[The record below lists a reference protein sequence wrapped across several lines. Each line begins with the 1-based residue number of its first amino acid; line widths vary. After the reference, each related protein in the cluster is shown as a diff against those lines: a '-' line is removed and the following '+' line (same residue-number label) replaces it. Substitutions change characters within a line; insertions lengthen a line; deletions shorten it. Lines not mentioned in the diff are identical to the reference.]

1 MKNIKGEI
9 MFDKKEWQKNYNQE
23 RKEYYIKYHQENK
36 EHFNKYSKQYQLE
49 HSEQIRQH
57 KKQYYIENLEQIR
70 QNHEQYYIEN
80 KRQFMKA
87 AIKWQINNPKKVK
100 EISIRHKNKRI
111 RNLEFEP
118 LNESFKNS
126 EAHHIN
132 RINIVYIP
140 KIIHRSI
147 RHCLET
153 GRNMEKINK
162 LAMDFILKGA

>member
-1 MKNIKGEI
+1 
-9 MFDKKEWQKNYNQE
+9 MFDKKEYTKKYNQE
-23 RKEYYIKYHQENK
+23 HKEHHKKYYQENK
-36 EHFNKYSKQYQLE
+36 EYHNKYNKQYQLE
-49 HSEQIRQH
+49 HSEQIRQR
-57 KKQYYIENLEQIR
+57 KKQYYIEHSEHMK
-70 QNHEQYYIEN
+70 QNKKQYYIEH

-111 RNLEFEP
+111 RNLGFEP
-118 LNESFKNS
+118 LNELFKDS

-132 RINIVYIP
+132 KINIVYIP

-162 LAMDFILKGA
+162 LAMDFILKGV